1 MKTRITQNIDGYDII
16 IGIGEAQIDGVAT
29 DRIIIPMLK
38 ETAEYMAV
46 ENAKAELSK
55 AATER
60 YMAQKE
66 CGKINAGIYA
76 AKDENIKKQLKLEL
90 QKASLVYQQKAIEQK
105 EKEEALK
112 PLAMPLIEKKKE
124 LFMANPVYFHPKQGE
139 SLITDD
145 EATAIETA
153 MISATENNCYVDI
166 NLKEICDNRGKTAW
180 RKISGKW
187 AKRDISILG
196 DDLKAGE
203 ILQSDLSESEQL
215 EITEQLENER
225 ISKLSAKEKEAEKT
239 AATNSLGS
247 QAAFMRSTLEIQGD
261 SKALEKSKE
270 WYNAEVEKI
279 NVKYGA

>member
-1 MKTRITQNIDGYDII
+1 MKTKITQNIDGYDII

-29 DRIIIPMLK
+29 DKVTIPLLK
-38 ETAEYMAV
+38 DTAEYIAV
-46 ENAKAELSK
+46 EKAKNELSVAAGERYK
-55 AATER
+55 AAG
-60 YMAQKE
+60 E
-66 CGKINAGIYA
+66 CNKIQTGILF
-76 AKDENIKKQLKLEL
+76 AKDEETKKQLKFEL
-90 QKASLVYQQKAIEQK
+90 QKMSLLYQQKAITQK

-112 PLAMPLIEKKKE
+112 PLAQPLMAKRKE
-124 LFMANPVYFHPKQGE
+124 LFMANSVYFQPKEGE
-139 SLITDD
+139 TIITSD

-180 RKISGKW
+180 SKSGGTW
-187 AKRDISILG
+187 SSRSITKLG
-196 DDLKAGE
+196 DE
-203 ILQSDLSESEQL
+203 IKSG
-215 EITEQLENER
+215 EITEINDEIIAQLESER

-239 AATNSLGS
+239 AAINSLGS

-279 NVKYGA
+279 NLKYGA